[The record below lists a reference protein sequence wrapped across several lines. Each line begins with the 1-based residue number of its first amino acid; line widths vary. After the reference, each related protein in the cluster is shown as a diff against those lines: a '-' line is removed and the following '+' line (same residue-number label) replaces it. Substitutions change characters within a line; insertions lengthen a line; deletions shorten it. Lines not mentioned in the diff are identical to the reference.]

1 MNYVIIGG
9 SHGITR
15 GVVERLVAEGHHV
28 DAFSRSSGDLAQFG
42 DSVRHTVFDV
52 LSDELPTD
60 GLPDQVH
67 GFVYGPGSIN
77 LRSFRSLDVDTF
89 REDLE
94 LNVLGAIRTLKPLL
108 KTLKKS
114 AERDRPTSLV
124 FFSTVAVAQGLAMH
138 TSVATAKGALESL
151 TRSLAADLAPHT
163 RVNCVAPALTDTPL
177 SEKFFETEEKAEA
190 MAERYPLARCG
201 TVDDIASAACFLLSP
216 QSGWIT
222 GQTIGVDGGMSTLR
236 R

>member
-15 GVVERLVAEGHHV
+15 GVLERLVAGGHHV
-28 DAFSRSSGDLAQFG
+28 HAFSRSASDLDQFG
-42 DSVRHTVFDV
+42 DSVEHTTFDV
-52 LSDELPTD
+52 MQDELPVD

-77 LRSFRSLDVDTF
+77 LRSFRSLDIDAF
-89 REDLE
+89 RDDLE
-94 LNVLGAIRTLKPLL
+94 LNVMGAIRTLKPLL
-108 KTLKKS
+108 KPLKKS
-114 AERDRPTSLV
+114 AEPGRPSSIV
-124 FFSTVAVAQGLAMH
+124 FFSTVAVGQGLALH

-151 TRSLAADLAPHT
+151 ARSLAADLAPNT

-177 SEKFFETEEKAEA
+177 AKRFFETDEKAEA

-201 TVDDIASAACFLLSP
+201 TVDDIADAACFLLSP
-216 QSGWIT
+216 QAGWVT
-222 GQTIGVDGGMSTLR
+222 GQTVGVDGGMSTIR
-236 R
+236 K